1 MARWMDGDD
10 NDNNDN
16 HGNNIPVVSGRF
28 DFASHPG
35 IEPVKIFGQIK
46 FVKFENYP
54 LNDVGGEWSVAERG
68 SHIVG
73 AARRALML
81 PPDVFHSTLS
91 AFQVRL
97 TCGICACCKTR
108 KRIGKSLFS
117 LPFSF

>member
-1 MARWMDGDD
+1 MRQV
-10 NDNNDN
+10 
-16 HGNNIPVVSGRF
+16 HFSSGRYH
-28 DFASHPG
+28 S
-35 IEPVKIFGQIK
+35 EPVKIFGQIK

>member
-1 MARWMDGDD
+1 MLRIFIIMSYKIKPEGLPSF
-10 NDNNDN
+10 NFY
-16 HGNNIPVVSGRF
+16 G
-28 DFASHPG
+28 
-35 IEPVKIFGQIK
+35 PVKIFGQIK